1 MRYLKRTRNYMLAY
15 QKSRSLE
22 ITRYSD
28 FDFVGCLN
36 KRDSTLRYI
45 FKHDSGVNI
54 LF

>member
-1 MRYLKRTRNYMLAY
+1 MFTY

-22 ITRYSD
+22 IIRYSD

-36 KRDSTLRYI
+36 RRDSTLGYI
-45 FKHDSGVNI
+45 FKHDGGVNI